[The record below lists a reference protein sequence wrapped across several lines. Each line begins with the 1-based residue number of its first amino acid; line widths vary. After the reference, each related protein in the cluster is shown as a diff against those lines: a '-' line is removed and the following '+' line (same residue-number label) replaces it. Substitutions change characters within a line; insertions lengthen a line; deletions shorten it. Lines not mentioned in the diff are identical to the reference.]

1 MTMEPAL
8 LDDERRRFFDENG
21 YLVVRG
27 ALTPEEVAELTA
39 AADRLIEDFERPRGQ
54 AYVQRR
60 PGVVE
65 EPAFHPLLAH
75 SSTVPLVVQL
85 LSPNLHLHTAAIIYK
100 WPEDQADGDA
110 RTWHRD
116 IGMTEDVGH
125 AGVFR
130 AGVKVGYCLT
140 DFPEPRSG
148 FTLFA
153 PGSHRLSTPLPI
165 RKGAVDPDG
174 AVDLCLRAGDAFL
187 FENRV
192 FHSAAPNLSRRIS
205 KVVILG
211 YSYRWMGGTREN
223 MRLVQPGE
231 DVLQEVD
238 AIRQQLLGGPA
249 EGLIEWARQ
258 HGIGQAPFRW
268 TMEV

>member
-1 MTMEPAL
+1 M
-8 LDDERRRFFDENG
+8 
-21 YLVVRG
+21 
-27 ALTPEEVAELTA
+27 
-39 AADRLIEDFERPRGQ
+39 
-54 AYVQRR
+54 
-60 PGVVE
+60 
-65 EPAFHPLLAH
+65 
-75 SSTVPLVVQL
+75 PLVVQL

-100 WPEDQADGDA
+100 WPEDQAAADA

-153 PGSHRLSTPLPI
+153 PSSHRLATPLPI
-165 RKGAVDPDG
+165 RKGGDPDG

-192 FHSAAPNLSRRIS
+192 FHSTAPNLS
-205 KVVILG
+205 
-211 YSYRWMGGTREN
+211 
-223 MRLVQPGE
+223 MRVS
-231 DVLQEVD
+231 
-238 AIRQQLLGGPA
+238 RS
-249 EGLIEWARQ
+249 
-258 HGIGQAPFRW
+258 
-268 TMEV
+268 